1 VWPPEAEN
9 WTVNGVAVASP
20 WAAEAGAFDLTY
32 TDIATGCPLELEFT
46 IDLLLAEVPVLP
58 DAFAACAGSG
68 VSLLLN
74 AGAGATVSWSP
85 VTALDDASAE
95 QPFATPSVTT
105 VFDAE
110 VTDVCGSITTLTTTV
125 SVYETPNPGLPDTV
139 IVCPGQEATLDIVP
153 LAGVAAP
160 LWSDGSTGWSWT
172 GDAAGWQTV
181 TVAPLPEC
189 PGEDSTFVS
198 PQNAVAPTFEVP
210 ALCPGDF
217 TFIPW
222 PAGWAGW
229 EVDGTIADPSG
240 LTVTDPGVYFFV
252 ANEAASGCDVA
263 GAIAVPTGALSPM
276 GLPDY
281 IELCEGQSQTVNTGT
296 PDPVYWD
303 DGETGSIRVISQSG
317 LYVAT
322 HSTDCGTVADSILVV
337 EVPCGCAVFAPS
349 GFTPDGDLINDAWRP
364 VFECEPEEYHLK
376 IFDRWGGLIWQ
387 SQNPEEYWTGG
398 FREDDRPLDAKLF
411 YVRDGIYA
419 FQVTYRDP
427 TSVVRRIIRKTG
439 HIKMLR

>member
-1 VWPPEAEN
+1 M
-9 WTVNGVAVASP
+9 
-20 WAAEAGAFDLTY
+20 
-32 TDIATGCPLELEFT
+32 
-46 IDLLLAEVPVLP
+46 
-58 DAFAACAGSG
+58 
-68 VSLLLN
+68 
-74 AGAGATVSWSP
+74 
-85 VTALDDASAE
+85 
-95 QPFATPSVTT
+95 
-105 VFDAE
+105 
-110 VTDVCGSITTLTTTV
+110 
-125 SVYETPNPGLPDTV
+125 
-139 IVCPGQEATLDIVP
+139 
-153 LAGVAAP
+153 
-160 LWSDGSTGWSWT
+160 
-172 GDAAGWQTV
+172 

-222 PAGWAGW
+222 PAGWDGW
-229 EVDGTIADPSG
+229 EVDGAVADPAG

-337 EVPCGCAVFAPS
+337 
-349 GFTPDGDLINDAWRP
+349 
-364 VFECEPEEYHLK
+364 
-376 IFDRWGGLIWQ
+376 
-387 SQNPEEYWTGG
+387 
-398 FREDDRPLDAKLF
+398 
-411 YVRDGIYA
+411 
-419 FQVTYRDP
+419 
-427 TSVVRRIIRKTG
+427 
-439 HIKMLR
+439 